1 MRNEVQRLKELQEP
15 RALLARLEKTV
26 HGELGALTVG
36 AQPLL
41 DEARKAVEALFPE
54 QGGTRLPPKEHEARH
69 EELLRALD
77 ELEAVLEA
85 LQLGARSG
93 SPGAGAPRGGG

>member
-1 MRNEVQRLKELQEP
+1 MRNEVDRLKELQEP
-15 RALLARLEKTV
+15 RALLARLEKGV

-41 DEARKAVEALFPE
+41 DEVRAAVAALFPE
-54 QGGTRLPPKEHEARH
+54 QGGTRLPPQEHEARH
-69 EELLRALD
+69 EKLLQTLD

-93 SPGAGAPRGGG
+93 NSGAGAPRGGG